1 MCNGVL
7 HKLSQETTAV
17 LTQSATGRRRFIG
30 KRLETEAVTLLRR
43 LFWGWNKFWCRPGT
57 AVFISVASCWARG
70 SPKFSWSNLFLETR
84 LHEVPLVVHLCM
96 LRWGAY
102 FGRLMSSV
110 DWCKIKFN
118 HHMRPS
124 MMLWSSPPSWAQF
137 IMYQCCIEMVHSLR
151 LVARQVLLGY

>member
-43 LFWGWNKFWCRPGT
+43 LFCGWNILWQAERFLYRPGL
-57 AVFISVASCWARG
+57 ACKRSEG
-70 SPKFSWSNLFLETR
+70 PKFSWSNLFLETR
-84 LHEVPLVVHLCM
+84 LHEVPLVVHLYM

-124 MMLWSSPPSWAQF
+124 MMLWSSPPLELNLS
-137 IMYQCCIEMVHSLR
+137 CINAASKWYILSGLWR
-151 LVARQVLLGY
+151 GKFY